1 MSHAERAH
9 RAARLR
15 APGPAIATTEQLLQ
29 TIRDEETPLGAIER
43 PADDLLAVATNRFND
58 AIGRSGQL
66 PEGVK
71 ILSSPFGQGPN
82 ETRRPALVKD
92 FYAIG
97 TITQLQLLTRGL
109 PVAHWVSFE
118 HNSRRYAVVTLIGTQ
133 ARREVARGLTVATLK
148 DIRRRLRVTPERR
161 VQMLRDL
168 HAAGFKTKEVEVHRA
183 VASKSLFALFDHLRH
198 ALDGDVHALHSAAA
212 AAHDLLWPST

>member
-71 ILSSPFGQGPN
+71 ILGSPFGQGPN
-82 ETRRPALVKD
+82 ETRRPALIKD

-133 ARREVARGLTVATLK
+133 ARQEVAR
-148 DIRRRLRVTPERR
+148 
-161 VQMLRDL
+161 
-168 HAAGFKTKEVEVHRA
+168 VHRA